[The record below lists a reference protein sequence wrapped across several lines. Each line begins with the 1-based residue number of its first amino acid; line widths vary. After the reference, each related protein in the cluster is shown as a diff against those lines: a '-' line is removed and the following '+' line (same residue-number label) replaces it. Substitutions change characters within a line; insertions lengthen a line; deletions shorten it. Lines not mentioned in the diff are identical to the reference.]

1 LLEDGTLFNGVGFGF
16 PKSVSG
22 EIVFNTGMVGYTET
36 LTDPS
41 YRGQILCFTY
51 PSIGN
56 YGVPSDTKLDEYGL
70 PKHFES
76 DNVQTSG
83 VIINDLSNVASHWNC
98 VKTLDEWLYQQKV
111 PGIYGIDTRE
121 LTKKIRID
129 GVMNGQLIINN
140 NELSFDKSKDQQQF
154 DYNFHNFMNDVSI
167 LKPKF
172 YGKKSDPLVALID
185 TGTKFSIIRN
195 LLSLGFSVI
204 RIPWNFTLHQI
215 MYFEP
220 CGIVISNGPGDPLI
234 CKDTI
239 NTASEIIETSIP
251 TLGICLGHQILALA
265 GGAKTQKLKFGHRGQ
280 NKTCIDLESN
290 LSVITSQNH
299 GYGVELESL
308 KNTEFDLWFQNIDD
322 KTVEGIKHKK
332 KPILAVQFHP
342 EASPGPFDCLFIFKK
357 FKDLIINNGNKNN
370 LKKE

>member
-1 LLEDGTLFNGVGFGF
+1 
-16 PKSVSG
+16 
-22 EIVFNTGMVGYTET
+22 MVGYTET

-56 YGVPSDTKLDEYGL
+56 YGVPSEFHLDEYGL
-70 PKHFES
+70 PKYFES

-83 VIINDLSNVASHWNC
+83 IIIHDLSTVSSHWTC

-129 GVMNGQLIINN
+129 GVMNGAIIINDKD
-140 NELSFDKSKDQQQF
+140 ELLIDKSKDQQF

-167 LKPKF
+167 QQPKF

-195 LLSLGFSVI
+195 LINLGFGVI
-204 RIPWNFTLHQI
+204 RLPWNSTFQQI
-215 MYFEP
+215 MYFKP
-220 CGIVISNGPGDPLI
+220 VGIVISNGPGDPI
-234 CKDTI
+234 VCKDTI
-239 NTASEIIETSIP
+239 NTVSEIIETSIP
-251 TLGICLGHQILALA
+251 TLGICLGHQIIGLA

-280 NKTCIDLESN
+280 NKTCVDLDSN
-290 LSVITSQNH
+290 HTFITSQNH
-299 GYGVELESL
+299 GYGIELESL

-322 KTVEGIKHKK
+322 KSVEGIRHKK

-342 EASPGPFDCLFIFKK
+342 EASPGPFDCLFVFKK

-370 LKKE
+370 